1 MYSRQKAAAAIAIAA
16 ASIISTPTFAAGVA
30 DLYKGRTI
38 TIAIPYGPGGTYDK
52 YGSSF
57 ANHLGRHIPGKP
69 NVIVQHRPGAG
80 GAKAMNYTY
89 NVAPKNG
96 TFGMVPLDAAVV
108 NQLLRPDRMRYDAN
122 KFQWLGSSNQ
132 TNSVMVVRSDS
143 GVKKWQDL
151 RNIEVVGANSGK
163 TNSGY
168 MNPKLMSVLLGLKMR
183 FVTGYKGS
191 SRSILAIE
199 QGEAQMSS
207 FNWLTWD
214 SKVPHWFRG
223 KNPFA
228 RPILQN
234 GVDKDPA
241 LPHVPML
248 ADLVKES
255 EKPLVAFI
263 ASMGPIGRGITMPPG
278 VPKHVIKA
286 LRKAYDDMNAD
297 PAFEAELKKRRLRLI
312 PSSGEKIQEIVRKA
326 LTASSPA
333 VIKRVRKVI
342 FGSTS

>member
-1 MYSRQKAAAAIAIAA
+1 MFKSNHIALTAAVVASLVASTAAKADIAE
-16 ASIISTPTFAAGVA
+16 F
-30 DLYKGRTI
+30 YKGKTI

-52 YGSSF
+52 YGSTF
-57 ANHLGRHIPGKP
+57 ANHLGKHIPGNP

-80 GAKAMNYTY
+80 GAKAMNFTY

-132 TNSVMVVRSDS
+132 TNSVLVVRSDS

-151 RNIEVVGANSGK
+151 RKIQVIGANSGK

-168 MNPKLMSVLLGLKMR
+168 MNPKLASALLGLKMR

-223 KNPFA
+223 NRPFA
-228 RPILQN
+228 RAILQN

-241 LPHVPML
+241 LPDIPML
-248 ADLVKES
+248 ADLVKDS

-263 ASMGPIGRGITMPPG
+263 ASMGPIGRGVTMPPG
-278 VPKHVIKA
+278 VSKARITA
-286 LRKAYDDMNAD
+286 LRKAYDKMNAD

-312 PSSGEKIQEIVRKA
+312 PSSGEKIQSIVRNA
-326 LTASSPA
+326 LKASSPK
-333 VIKRVRKVI
+333 VIKEVRKLI
-342 FGSTS
+342 FGK

>member
-1 MYSRQKAAAAIAIAA
+1 MFKNRKIALITAMI
-16 ASIISTPTFAAGVA
+16 SGIIGSTATANNVA
-30 DLYKGRTI
+30 DFYKGKTI

-52 YGSSF
+52 YGSTF
-57 ANHLGRHIPGKP
+57 ANHLGNHIPGKP

-89 NVAPKNG
+89 NAAPKNG

-108 NQLLRPDRMRYDAN
+108 NQLLRPDRMRYDAS

-151 RNIEVVGANSGK
+151 RKIQVIGANSGK

-168 MNPKLMSVLLGLKMR
+168 MNPKLASALLGLKMR

-214 SKVPHWFRG
+214 
-223 KNPFA
+223 
-228 RPILQN
+228 
-234 GVDKDPA
+234 
-241 LPHVPML
+241 
-248 ADLVKES
+248 
-255 EKPLVAFI
+255 
-263 ASMGPIGRGITMPPG
+263 
-278 VPKHVIKA
+278 
-286 LRKAYDDMNAD
+286 
-297 PAFEAELKKRRLRLI
+297 
-312 PSSGEKIQEIVRKA
+312 
-326 LTASSPA
+326 
-333 VIKRVRKVI
+333 
-342 FGSTS
+342 

>member
-1 MYSRQKAAAAIAIAA
+1 MHSRQTIAAAIAITAA
-16 ASIISTPTFAAGVA
+16 GITSTSTFAADVA

-52 YGSSF
+52 YGATF
-57 ANHLGRHIPGKP
+57 ARHLGKHIPGKP

-89 NVAPKNG
+89 NVARKDG
-96 TFGMVPLDAAVV
+96 TFGIVPLDAAVV
-108 NQLLRPDRMRYDAN
+108 NQLIRPDKMKYDAN

-132 TNSVMVVRSDS
+132 TNSVLVVRSDT
-143 GVKKWQDL
+143 GVKTIQDMK
-151 RNIEVVGANSGK
+151 NIEIIGANSGRF
-163 TNSGY
+163 NSGY
-168 MNPKLMSVLLGLKMR
+168 MNPKLAMGLLGLKGRM
-183 FVTGYKGS
+183 VTGYKGS

-214 SKVPHWFRG
+214 SKVPHWFEG

-228 RPILQN
+228 RALLQN
-234 GVDKDPA
+234 GTEKDPA
-241 LPHVPML
+241 LPNVPML
-248 ADLVKES
+248 ADLVQEKD
-255 EKPLVAFI
+255 KPLVAFI

-312 PSSGEKIQEIVRKA
+312 ASSGEKIQAIVRDA
-326 LTASSPA
+326 LKASSPE

-342 FGSTS
+342 FGGAS

>member
-1 MYSRQKAAAAIAIAA
+1 MFKNRKIALITAMI
-16 ASIISTPTFAAGVA
+16 SGIIGSTATANNVA
-30 DLYKGRTI
+30 DFYKGKTI

-52 YGSSF
+52 YGSTF
-57 ANHLGRHIPGKP
+57 ANHLGNHIPGKP

-108 NQLLRPDRMRYDAN
+108 NQLLRPDRMRYDAS

-151 RNIEVVGANSGK
+151 RKIQVIGANSGK

-214 SKVPHWFRG
+214 SKVPHWFKG
-223 KNPFA
+223 KRPFA
-228 RPILQN
+228 RAILQN

-241 LPHVPML
+241 LPHIPML
-248 ADLVKES
+248 ADLVKDS

-263 ASMGPIGRGITMPPG
+263 ASMGPIGRGVTMPPG
-278 VPKHVIKA
+278 VPKHLIKA
-286 LRKAYDDMNAD
+286 LRTAYDKMNAD
-297 PAFEAELKKRRLRLI
+297 PALEAELKKRRLRLI
-312 PSSGEKIQEIVRKA
+312 ASSGEKIQSIVNKA
-326 LTASSPA
+326 LKASSPA
-333 VIKRVRKVI
+333 VIKEVRKLI
-342 FGSTS
+342 FGK